1 MTSSEDDSDG
11 DFRREEWEKIQDAGC
26 KAEQQILV
34 TFVTN
39 VPAPS
44 LADCQEAITMAGT
57 RYRLSAAD
65 ILAQFKHEEH
75 AAFKDMWENRFSEDV
90 VRSYADMSIEKS
102 VMFQYAVNRIFRK
115 LAHEHPEHA
124 KNKRIRYKS
133 YTEVINAA
141 LVLCNVNKTHICPVW
156 GLEY

>member
-1 MTSSEDDSDG
+1 MTSSGDDSDG
-11 DFRREEWEKIQDAGC
+11 DFSREEWDKIQDAGC
-26 KAEQQILV
+26 NAEQQILV

-44 LADCQEAITMAGT
+44 LADCQEAITMT
-57 RYRLSAAD
+57 ETCSTAD

-90 VRSYADMSIEKS
+90 VRSYADMGIEKR

-115 LAHEHPEHA
+115 LAYEHPEHA
-124 KNKRIRYKS
+124 KNKRIRYKW
-133 YTEVINAA
+133 YTEPINAA
-141 LVLCNVNKTHICPVW
+141 LVLCMVNKTHICPVW
-156 GLEY
+156 GLD